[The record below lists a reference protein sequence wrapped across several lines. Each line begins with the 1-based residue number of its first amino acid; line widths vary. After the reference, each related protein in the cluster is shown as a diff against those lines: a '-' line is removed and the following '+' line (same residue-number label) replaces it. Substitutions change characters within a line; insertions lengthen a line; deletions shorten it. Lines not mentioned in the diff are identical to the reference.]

1 MFTKPWHLQERSE
14 EWRPGEAEGCNH
26 GIERSKMD
34 APESSRMVKVA
45 DQTGKMSQ
53 ADSNGVRMVALIT
66 RML

>member
-1 MFTKPWHLQERSE
+1 
-14 EWRPGEAEGCNH
+14 
-26 GIERSKMD
+26 MD